1 MRCTT
6 CGEYIYKVSMPT
18 SFKYL
23 FYIKLYQG
31 RKFNARK
38 EDVDDMDY
46 LGLRIYRWKSPAQ
59 NFLSLKTCLKKNL
72 DRFYIKCTACVSE
85 ICFRTDPESCDYV
98 LEAGATR
105 SGSSQF
111 CYWVWVIKGGFQ
123 EF

>member
-1 MRCTT
+1 MAPCNMRCTT

-23 FYIKLYQG
+23 IYIKLSQG

-59 NFLSLKTCLKKNL
+59 DFLSLKACLKKL
-72 DRFYIKCTACVSE
+72 GQ
-85 ICFRTDPESCDYV
+85 V
-98 LEAGATR
+98 LHQVHSLR
-105 SGSSQF
+105 VRDLLQN
-111 CYWVWVIKGGFQ
+111 
-123 EF
+123 